1 MCHGYGLF
9 CRYNTDVNFTL
20 YYNDYV
26 ALYHDTIQPI
36 VESEDSTHPF
46 IMSSP
51 SNGLESLQE
60 GYVAKQPWSELY
72 GDSMYPWPLEFSSYT
87 WVLFSTFSVLL
98 SW

>member
-1 MCHGYGLF
+1 MCHGCGLC

-60 GYVAKQPWSELY
+60 GYVAKEPWSELY
-72 GDSMYPWPLEFSSYT
+72 GDSMYLWPLECSWYPNLVFNFFSF
-87 WVLFSTFSVLL
+87 VE
-98 SW
+98 